1 MRNIGSS
8 DSVPVIIPDESTN
21 RYLDEV
27 EEVCNRLMQDEQ
39 RLKAVLDALS
49 EGLAL
54 FDGERVVTFCNPA
67 FASMFRCREGQA
79 IPLDSVQPESTIEF
93 ERALAALRET
103 EKPVTVELRLTTTP
117 PRDLFVTLTPYRDA
131 DLQQAVILTAFDVT
145 QRKRVEM
152 MRTEFVAN
160 VSHELRTPLAAIR
173 GYIETCLE
181 PAPDGEEPPY
191 GRFLPIVQQH
201 AMRLSALIEDLLI
214 LSRIE
219 SRGMQ
224 LRIQPLQVSTAVEN
238 AITMV
243 AAAAEKKRVALI
255 NVMPPMLPDV
265 RADQSALERV
275 LINLIENAVKYS
287 DEDSEVRLTARLQAD
302 SVCILVKDEGVGI
315 PREDQE
321 RIFERFYRVDKA
333 RSRKAGGTGLGLS
346 IVKHLVQAQGG
357 DVWVDSEPGRGST
370 FFFTIP
376 LAGAAEKSVAGV
388 GAGR

>member
-1 MRNIGSS
+1 
-8 DSVPVIIPDESTN
+8 
-21 RYLDEV
+21 
-27 EEVCNRLMQDEQ
+27 
-39 RLKAVLDALS
+39 
-49 EGLAL
+49 
-54 FDGERVVTFCNPA
+54 VVTFCNPA